1 MEFEPGD
8 KFGDRY
14 QLLSKAGEG
23 GMGEVW
29 KARDTRLDRDVALKV
44 SKAEFPAQFDREARA
59 IAAFNHP
66 NICQIYDVGSNYI
79 VMEWID
85 GQTLRQKIR
94 QGPFSIPEVLAI
106 AGEILDALAVAHEG
120 GMIHRDL
127 KPENI
132 MLSANGRGKVLDFGL
147 AKRALPIDRTA
158 GEDLTTFGLIVGTP
172 AYMSPEQMR
181 GEKLDFRSDQFS
193 FGAVL
198 YELTTGRKAF
208 PGESMA
214 EVQRAILFRQPEPL
228 TRLNP
233 QAPVP
238 LQWLVERCLAKTAC
252 DRYASTSDLRREF
265 TTIVAGTGQRAA
277 DSLSGS
283 AIPAAKTPLI
293 GRETE
298 LARLRDLMTDPD
310 LRIVTLTGPGGI
322 GKTRLAMEAGRQT
335 AGLFP
340 GGVCFVQLDKVSDA
354 ALVPSEVALG
364 LGVAQMPGKA
374 LEETVGDRL
383 RQLAGP
389 ALLVLDNFEHVL
401 EAAVFIDRLAS
412 ERLKVLLTR
421 RAPLRVYGEYEFAVP
436 SLSAGRGSER
446 VELAQSPAVRLFLE
460 RAPGLRGVANDTEQ
474 LRIVSRICS
483 RLDGLPLA
491 IELAAARTRLF
502 PLKTLEARLDDPLA
516 VLVGGSRDLPQRQH
530 TLRATLD
537 WSYNL
542 LDSKHQKLFRRMAVF
557 VGGATIE
564 AVEAVCDTRQDL
576 KVNLWDAIELLVD
589 SSLVRRIDSEDAEPR
604 FALLETMRE
613 YGLERLSVA
622 DEEAYTRKAH
632 AAYCLVLAE
641 EEAPALRRERTGK
654 HRFDAELGNFR
665 AALDWLATTGEAEW
679 GLRLMMALGLYFY
692 AIRILAESRDI
703 LSRLLALPAAERF
716 PRLRNFGLFYEVD
729 FSYEIG
735 GCIDPAGYFVA
746 WRLFEEAGDRQGM
759 LQVANRMAFNDL
771 ISSEREQWAVRTV
784 ELARE
789 TGDNALLAGAL
800 SNLADIV
807 KGSNCTYARALY
819 KEAMHLFESSGDGEN
834 AIWSLSHQADLYR
847 QENDPGQARALYSE
861 ALTRFRQLNF
871 SHGVASCLFDLGGLD
886 AVAGRFSEAR
896 SFYRESLRLY
906 GPENPA
912 ELPRGIES
920 LAEVA
925 VHCAQ
930 RERALTLAGAAAAI
944 RERYHAITRNPVRRA
959 EVAQKID
966 NARKEAGSVAT
977 DWWMKG
983 WNMSI
988 EETLEYALQ
997 DRDDTWTTS

>member
-1 MEFEPGD
+1 MDLKPGD

-44 SKAEFPAQFDREARA
+44 SKAEFTARFDREARA

-66 NICQIYDVGSNYI
+66 NICQIYDVGPNYI

-106 AGEILDALAVAHEG
+106 AGEILDALAAAHEG
-120 GMIHRDL
+120 GIIHRDL

-132 MLSANGRGKVLDFGL
+132 MLTAKGRGKVLDFGV
-147 AKRALPIDRTA
+147 AKRALPSDRTA
-158 GEDLTTFGLIVGTP
+158 GEETATIGLAVGTP

-181 GEKLDFRSDQFS
+181 GEKFDFRSDQFS

-208 PGESMA
+208 PGESMF
-214 EVQRAILFRQPEPL
+214 EVQTAILSRQPEPL

-233 QAPVP
+233 QAPAP
-238 LQWLVERCLAKTAC
+238 LQWLVERCLAKTAG
-252 DRYASTSDLRREF
+252 DRFPSTSDLHREL
-265 TTIVAGTGQRAA
+265 TAILAGSSQRAA
-277 DSLSGS
+277 DSLSGQG
-283 AIPAAKTPLI
+283 IPAAKTPLI
-293 GRETE
+293 GREAE
-298 LARLRDLMTDPD
+298 LARLRDLMTDPG

-335 AGLFP
+335 ARLFP
-340 GGVCFVQLDKVSDA
+340 GGVCFVQLDKVSDV

-374 LEETVGDRL
+374 LEETVGNRL

-401 EAAVFIDRLAS
+401 EAAVFVARLAS
-412 ERLKVLLTR
+412 ERLKVLVTS
-421 RAPLRVYGEYEFAVP
+421 RAPLRIYGEYEFAVP
-436 SLSAGRGSER
+436 SLSAGRDLER
-446 VELAQSPAVRLFLE
+446 GEMAQSPAVRLFLE
-460 RAPGLRGVANDTEQ
+460 RAPGLRGAANDTEQ
-474 LRIVSRICS
+474 LRTISRICS
-483 RLDGLPLA
+483 RLEGLPLA

-564 AVEAVCDTRQDL
+564 AIEAVCDTRQDL

-589 SSLVRRIDSEDAEPR
+589 NSLVRRIDSEDAEPR

-613 YGLERLSVA
+613 YGLERLA
-622 DEEAYTRKAH
+622 ATDEETYTRKAH
-632 AAYCLVLAE
+632 AAYCLVMAE
-641 EEAPALRRERTGK
+641 EEGPSMRREHTGR
-654 HRFDAELGNFR
+654 HRFDVELGNFR
-665 AALDWLATTGEAEW
+665 AALDWLATAGEVEW
-679 GLRLMMALGLYFY
+679 GLRLSIALVMYFY
-692 AIRILAESRDI
+692 TARLLAEARDF
-703 LSRLLALPAAERF
+703 LTRLLALPGVERF
-716 PRLRNFGLFYEVD
+716 PRLRNFGTFYQVD
-729 FSYEIG
+729 FSYEVGSRTDSG
-735 GCIDPAGYFVA
+735 GYLEV
-746 WRLFEEAGDRQGM
+746 WRLFEEAEDRQGM
-759 LQVANRMAFNDL
+759 LQVAHRLAFNEL
-771 ISSEREQWAVRTV
+771 ERPERQWWCERAV
-784 ELARE
+784 ELARA
-789 TGDNALLAGAL
+789 TGRPAVLAGAL
-800 SNLADIV
+800 SNLADLV
-807 KGSNCTYARALY
+807 KDDNSTYARALN
-819 KEAMHLFESSGDGEN
+819 KEVMHLFESAGDEEN

-847 QENDPGQARALYSE
+847 QENDAEQARALYSE
-861 ALTRFRQLNF
+861 ALRRFRKLGF

-886 AVAGRFSEAR
+886 TQEGKLREAR
-896 SFYRESLRLY
+896 GFYRESLRLY
-906 GPENPA
+906 GPKNPT
-912 ELPRGIES
+912 ELPRCIES
-920 LAEVA
+920 LAELA
-925 VHCAQ
+925 IHSGQMA
-930 RERALTLAGAAAAI
+930 RALTLAGAGAAI
-944 RERYHAITRNPVRRA
+944 RERFHVRIGNAVRRS

-966 NARKEAGSVAT
+966 DARKEAGSAAT
-977 DWWMKG
+977 EWWMKG
-983 WNMSI
+983 WNMSV
-988 EETLEYALQ
+988 EEAFEYALH
-997 DRDDTWTTS
+997 DGDET